1 MDRKN
6 KRIKKTNSTFSTTTE
21 RKQNKIVPNREKVQ
35 RITLSSSTF
44 KNLETTPLKG
54 PNALTMTQPLT
65 NNDKIQKGNRKKLGD
80 GSFIAA
86 EDR

>member
-6 KRIKKTNSTFSTTTE
+6 KRIKKTNSTLSTRTE
-21 RKQNKIVPNREKVQ
+21 KEQNKIVPIKEKVQ
-35 RITLSSSTF
+35 RITLSSSTL

-65 NNDKIQKGNRKKLGD
+65 NNDKIQKENRKKLGD

>member
-6 KRIKKTNSTFSTTTE
+6 KRIKKTNSTFSTRTE
-21 RKQNKIVPNREKVQ
+21 KKQNKIVPIREKVQ
-35 RITLSSSTF
+35 RITLSSSTL

-54 PNALTMTQPLT
+54 PNAVTMKQPLT